1 MVLRLLRK
9 LSPQAFITTHFLDI
23 AKDLEEA
30 PPIDELEFLQ
40 VEIDEQQ
47 ASTYQFVPGVATTSL
62 AVGTA
67 QRLGVDFERL
77 AASIEQRSRS

>member
-1 MVLRLLRK
+1 MELRLLRK
-9 LSPQAFITTHFLDI
+9 LSPQAFINTHFIDL
-23 AKDLEEA
+23 AKNLEVE
-30 PPIDELEFLQ
+30 PPIGDLEFLQ

-47 ASTYQFVPGVATTSL
+47 ASTYQFISGVATTSL

-77 AASIEQRSRS
+77 ALSIDERSR